1 MKFAL
6 AQINPTVGD
15 FEGNYT
21 KIVSA
26 IQKALTK
33 GVDVLVFPELALCG
47 YPPEDLLFKPTFH
60 EKNTYWLKKVQES
73 IDGLTCIIG
82 FAQRDG
88 ESLYN
93 AAAVISERKIVDIYY
108 KIELPNYGVFDEKR
122 YFHPGS
128 NFVIYTMYQKNI
140 ALSICEDVWTDTILD
155 NLQGKKIDVLINIS
169 SSPFHLGK
177 VQKRVETLAQKARAL
192 HCPILYCN
200 TVGGQDEL
208 VFDGNSMVIDAAGQI
223 VAQAKSFQ
231 EDLLVYSTQKQYASL
246 TLSSNAI
253 EEAYRAL
260 GTGLRDYVRKNGF
273 KKVVIGMSGGIDSA
287 VTALVACEALGKEN
301 VVGLLMPSRF
311 TSKETLKDA
320 QVICKNVGIEYHV
333 IGIEEAFTAYL
344 HSLAPLF
351 KGKKPDSTEE
361 NIQARIRGNILMA
374 FSNKYGYLVLNT
386 GNKSELSVG
395 YCTLY
400 GDMVGGFG
408 LLKDVTKDMVYAL
421 AAYINK
427 KNTRQRIPVSV
438 IERAPSAELR
448 PNQKDEDSI
457 PAYPVLDPILRLYIE
472 QDYSFD
478 QIVKEGYDRQI
489 VKKIIT
495 LVDRNEYKRRQGP
508 PGVKIT
514 LKAFGKDRR
523 MPITNKFEQ

>member
-15 FEGNYT
+15 FEGNYA
-21 KIVSA
+21 KIVSV
-26 IQKALTK
+26 IRKALAK
-33 GVDVLVFPELALCG
+33 DVDVLVFPELALCG
-47 YPPEDLLFKPTFH
+47 YPPEDLLFKPSFH
-60 EKNTYWLKKVQES
+60 EKNTYWLKKVQENV
-73 IDGLTCIIG
+73 DGLTCILG

-88 ESLYN
+88 DSLYN
-93 AAAVISERKIVDIYY
+93 AAAVLSEQKIVDIYY

-122 YFHPGS
+122 YFHPGA
-128 NFVIYTMYQKNI
+128 NFVIYTMYERNI
-140 ALSICEDVWTDTILD
+140 ALSICEDVWTDTILE

-177 VQKRVETLAQKARAL
+177 PQARVEILSRKARML
-192 HCPILYCN
+192 QCPILYCN

-208 VFDGNSMVIDAAGQI
+208 VFDGNSMVIDAEGRI
-223 VAQAKSFQ
+223 VLQAKSFQ
-231 EDLLVYSTQKQYASL
+231 EDLLVYAAEKRYAPQELKSD
-246 TLSSNAI
+246 AV
-253 EEAYRAL
+253 EEAYLAL

-287 VTALVACEALGKEN
+287 VTALIAWDVLGKDN

-311 TSKETLKDA
+311 TSKETFRDA
-320 QVICKNVGIEYHV
+320 QLICENLSLEHHV
-333 IGIEEAFTAYL
+333 ISIEEVFTAYL
-344 HSLAPLF
+344 HSLTPFF
-351 KGKKPDSTEE
+351 KGKKPDITEE
-361 NIQARIRGNILMA
+361 NIQARVRGNILMA

-421 AAYINK
+421 AAYSNK
-427 KNTRQRIPVSV
+427 KNKGFLIPESV

-448 PNQKDEDSI
+448 PDQKDEDSI
-457 PAYPVLDPILRLYIE
+457 PPYSVLDPILKLYVE
-472 QDYSFD
+472 QEYSFD
-478 QIVKEGYDRQI
+478 QIVKAGYDRQI
-489 VKKIIT
+489 VKKVIT